1 MSSGRCSKRVVAE
14 DEPLVA
20 MAVEELEAAEERRER
35 IELGENVPLLGKPT
49 SQKQLQE
56 LT

>member
-1 MSSGRCSKRVVAE
+1 
-14 DEPLVA
+14 

-35 IELGENVPLLGKPT
+35 IERGENVPLSGKPT